1 MGRGF
6 RFAQPVI
13 LCVATLLLVTG
24 TASAQDALP
33 TPRAENP
40 AIDPL
45 VQRNIDQWAVQQ
57 RGLPDDWSHHYLVF
71 SNPGTEQQAIDSGRY
86 EQWLK
91 IVNDPRFIL
100 QQIKRS
106 GGTRTL
112 EINGDSAASN
122 SGAGV
127 LGAAAPNQGP
137 GFVLGN
143 LPKVR
148 RLKKDW
154 AVAIGGVAA
163 SGTGTVTTN
172 NASGTSTITVDGQT
186 LTGSAPTTAGG
197 AGLFTGPPAVGQGV
211 TITYGANVLNITS
224 NATASSVV
232 GTVSAAPTSTIAPTI
247 TLTNSAGINP
257 NTLTLTTGATGAT
270 ATGTFSGSGSTS
282 GQTITI
288 KNGSN
293 TLVLTAMNGTYA
305 TGTISVNNAN
315 GAANNDT
322 VAIGSVTYVFE
333 MSQSAYVGEPFNGPQ
348 YLCQNTTNPCVWW
361 GTSEANQTQAM
372 FAAITNAPAACP
384 TVGNGLYGTWQSTC
398 YSFVTT
404 PNPTVTATETYSY
417 TPTNT
422 GFVTLTNIT
431 GNPIPFTATSS
442 QTAWALNPS
451 TGSIPAY
458 TSGTNGCTSSTAGT
472 FIVSTYP
479 STSAT
484 NLANAINAC
493 NTSYSAVGVTAS
505 ATGNVVTVASTTLGS
520 PTSSLTLSN
529 TASNFVW
536 STVTTGSPSNGCS
549 SATTGTFASGANTA
563 AEAANIAAAINACN
577 SSYPAVGVTA
587 SYTSGSTF
595 TVSSVAGG
603 PYLAVGASNN
613 TGLFSWGTVTA
624 DPPAQTPA
632 RVRPRERSPPAIA
645 LQR

>member
-112 EINGDSAASN
+112 EITGDSAASN

-422 GFVTLTNIT
+422 GFVT
-431 GNPIPFTATSS
+431 
-442 QTAWALNPS
+442 
-451 TGSIPAY
+451 
-458 TSGTNGCTSSTAGT
+458 
-472 FIVSTYP
+472 
-479 STSAT
+479 
-484 NLANAINAC
+484 
-493 NTSYSAVGVTAS
+493 
-505 ATGNVVTVASTTLGS
+505 
-520 PTSSLTLSN
+520 
-529 TASNFVW
+529 
-536 STVTTGSPSNGCS
+536 
-549 SATTGTFASGANTA
+549 
-563 AEAANIAAAINACN
+563 
-577 SSYPAVGVTA
+577 
-587 SYTSGSTF
+587 
-595 TVSSVAGG
+595 
-603 PYLAVGASNN
+603 
-613 TGLFSWGTVTA
+613 
-624 DPPAQTPA
+624 
-632 RVRPRERSPPAIA
+632 
-645 LQR
+645 